1 MRLLRGV
8 AKAALDWL
16 YPERCELCGRIGRP
30 AICEGCLAEMPRNE
44 RPVERSVVG
53 SALDLTAC
61 IYSFDGRA
69 AQAVRDLKYRRATS
83 LAAPMALLVQE
94 AYVTMGLPE
103 FDAVVPVPIHWTR
116 AYRRGFNQSELLCE
130 ALPRNLVFP
139 RYLTRVRSTRPQVG
153 LSRDE
158 RLTNL
163 RGAFRADPACAGLSV
178 LLVDDV
184 VTTGGTAAACAEALK
199 EAGARYTGILA
210 FCGESVE
217 G

>member
-1 MRLLRGV
+1 MRQWLGV
-8 AKAALDWL
+8 AKAALGWL

-30 AICEGCLAEMPRNE
+30 AICADCLQELSRQE

-53 SALDLTAC
+53 SPLDLTAC
-61 IYSFDGRA
+61 IYAFDGRA
-69 AQAVRDLKYRRATS
+69 ARAVRNLKYRRATA
-83 LAAPMALLVQE
+83 LATPMAQLVQE
-94 AYVTMGLPE
+94 AYVTIGLPE

-130 ALPRNLVFP
+130 ALPRELVFP

-153 LSRDE
+153 LSREE

-184 VTTGGTAAACAEALK
+184 VTTGGTATACAEALK
-199 EAGARYTGILA
+199 EAGARYAGILA

-217 G
+217 D